1 MSSFGA
7 DERRCKRGIIATC
20 YYLFVGRLVTRL
32 GQPALPP
39 GRVDKGERV
48 PGGGV
53 SSRAGRAGEYIWRI
67 RVRKPHRAVVVVGRA
82 IRV

>member
-32 GQPALPP
+32 GQPALPRKGGQ
-39 GRVDKGERV
+39 GRESA
-48 PGGGV
+48 GGV

-67 RVRKPHRAVVVVGRA
+67 RVCKPHRAVVVVGRA